1 MHIITSNQQISTIGL
16 KLIPNLTMHANKA
29 TPNTSTNKR
38 SKPKAETEAT
48 MENELNGNR
57 RIPDATTSQ
66 YTCILQFNTCPISS
80 HTLNLNHNGIIP
92 KKYVITYHESC
103 THHIVLIYT

>member
-38 SKPKAETEAT
+38 SKPKAEKEYKAKLPNPSEKYKITLSESIRH
-48 MENELNGNR
+48 NQSN
-57 RIPDATTSQ
+57 SQ
-66 YTCILQFNTCPISS
+66 IR
-80 HTLNLNHNGIIP
+80 HNQTKIQTI
-92 KKYVITYHESC
+92 
-103 THHIVLIYT
+103 

>member
-57 RIPDATTSQ
+57 RIPYETTTICPHDPHDNNGDFNGDRAMVQATMA
-66 YTCILQFNTCPISS
+66 
-80 HTLNLNHNGIIP
+80 TL
-92 KKYVITYHESC
+92 TEAE
-103 THHIVLIYT
+103 